1 MVEETP
7 QEPPATE
14 TPKPAEEPAP
24 TPVPET
30 PAEPAAPAPKRRG
43 RPPGSKNKPKP
54 PKTVPA
60 EEVPAPAPEPPQP
73 AAAPAATSPAPAP
86 APAPATAPAPPPGS
100 RSRRQRASSRAITA
114 CENDPRPGEGPP
126 LHEAAG
132 PLHGA
137 ADEKHARALMR
148 SAPVT
153 WSKRKKME
161 DALDEGPLAE
171 ELQELPEAQHALDA
185 LQEGDDPLQFLE
197 AHRARRDACEER
209 FWAQLQNPGCERCE
223 AIVRELK
230 ELRDAEG
237 AAIFARRY
245 MGWEISNDP
254 EWLVEEVER
263 LRSTMPLSKAVRTAT
278 GKYL

>member
-1 MVEETP
+1 
-7 QEPPATE
+7 
-14 TPKPAEEPAP
+14 
-24 TPVPET
+24 
-30 PAEPAAPAPKRRG
+30 
-43 RPPGSKNKPKP
+43 
-54 PKTVPA
+54 
-60 EEVPAPAPEPPQP
+60 
-73 AAAPAATSPAPAP
+73 
-86 APAPATAPAPPPGS
+86 
-100 RSRRQRASSRAITA
+100 
-114 CENDPRPGEGPP
+114 
-126 LHEAAG
+126 
-132 PLHGA
+132 
-137 ADEKHARALMR
+137 MR

-171 ELQELPEAQHALDA
+171 ELQELREAQHASLDA
-185 LQEGDDPLQFLE
+185 LQDGDPLEFLE
-197 AHRARRDACEER
+197 AHRARDACDER

-254 EWLVEEVER
+254 EWVVEVER

>member
-1 MVEETP
+1 MTTIYVDSRKRVAGDDSSFEFDIGETIHL
-7 QEPPATE
+7 QTGA
-14 TPKPAEEPAP
+14 
-24 TPVPET
+24 
-30 PAEPAAPAPKRRG
+30 RR
-43 RPPGSKNKPKP
+43 
-54 PKTVPA
+54 
-60 EEVPAPAPEPPQP
+60 
-73 AAAPAATSPAPAP
+73 
-86 APAPATAPAPPPGS
+86 
-100 RSRRQRASSRAITA
+100 
-114 CENDPRPGEGPP
+114 EGPP